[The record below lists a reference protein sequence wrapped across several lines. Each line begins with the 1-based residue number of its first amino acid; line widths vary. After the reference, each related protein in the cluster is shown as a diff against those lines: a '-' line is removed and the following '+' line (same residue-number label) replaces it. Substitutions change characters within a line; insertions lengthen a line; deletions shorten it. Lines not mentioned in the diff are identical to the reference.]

1 MTKYAN
7 QHSGVPAL
15 GAENKA
21 SMLTGRDGSSAK
33 YARGLGQHS
42 GPEFVDAKGLR
53 ELFSISRTHAHRLAA
68 MGLILSVS
76 LCGRGKTRGR
86 RLYSVASVR
95 ALLSQNEE
103 PVCGSAVES

>member
-1 MTKYAN
+1 MTTYAN

-15 GAENKA
+15 GAENKTLMA
-21 SMLTGRDGSSAK
+21 TGRGGSSAK
-33 YARGLGQHS
+33 YSWSVGQHS

-95 ALLSQNEE
+95 ALLERTGD
-103 PVCGSAVES
+103 PVCGSPVEG